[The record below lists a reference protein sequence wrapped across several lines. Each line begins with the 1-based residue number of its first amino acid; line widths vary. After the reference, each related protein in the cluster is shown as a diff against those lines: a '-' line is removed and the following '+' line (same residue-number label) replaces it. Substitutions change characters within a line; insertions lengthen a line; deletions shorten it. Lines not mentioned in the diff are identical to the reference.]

1 MRKERRCGGGVLTV
15 ERCVS
20 SWFPGRAVAQAAL
33 RIQIHKKGDMYTPC
47 FIELS
52 SPLFKEI
59 EPWKFEFIINLH
71 VWCLNHFMPTDSC
84 NKFGTCDLSFD

>member
-1 MRKERRCGGGVLTV
+1 MWRGGLTV

-47 FIELS
+47 FIELPS
-52 SPLFKEI
+52 RLFKEI
-59 EPWKFEFIINLH
+59 EP
-71 VWCLNHFMPTDSC
+71 
-84 NKFGTCDLSFD
+84 